1 VADNSAS
8 PKTYVSHAS
17 EDHERFVLGFA
28 TKLRQHGINAW
39 VDEWEIAPGDS
50 LVDRIFEEGIGG
62 AEAVIVVLSK
72 NSVNKPWVRE
82 ELNSATI
89 QRINKKSKLIPVLI
103 DDCEDELPVAV
114 RHLAW
119 RRISDLNEYDAD
131 VDRIVMA
138 IHGQLEKP
146 PLGEAPPYVRLS
158 IDVIPGLDG
167 AESLVLES
175 ACEMTIERDDERLA
189 AREVA
194 DALDGVEFP
203 SEQVPKS
210 IEILDR
216 NGYIEIKRLM
226 MGGSKNYPFKVTW
239 LGMEEYLRVCMPDYD
254 EVFRA
259 VISRLVNHGDS
270 QSVDIIE
277 ALEQP
282 RVVVDHV
289 LDSLEQKGYVRSQIV
304 TGGNRFIFD
313 LSPELERVLI
323 AVGSV

>member
-119 RRISDLNEYDAD
+119 HRIRDLNNFDAD

-146 PLGEAPPYVRLS
+146 PLGETPPYVRLS
-158 IDVIPGLDG
+158 VDVVPGLDR
-167 AESLVLES
+167 AESLVLKS
-175 ACEMTIERDDERLA
+175 ACEKTIERDDERLVA
-189 AREVA
+189 QEVA
-194 DALDGVEFP
+194 ESLESEAFP
-203 SEQVPKS
+203 VEQVPKS

-216 NGYIEIKRLM
+216 RGYVEIRRLM

-239 LGMEEYLRVCMPDYD
+239 LGMEEYLRVFMPDYD
-254 EVFRA
+254 EMSRA
-259 VISRLVNHGDS
+259 VIARLVNHGDS
-270 QSVDIIE
+270 QSVIIRE

-289 LDSLEQKGYVRSQIV
+289 LDSLEQKGYVRSQ
-304 TGGNRFIFD
+304 TYAGGNRFIFD
-313 LSPELERVLI
+313 LSPELERVLS
-323 AVGSV
+323 AVASV